1 MQTFQASDPTKGLE
15 LLSNVEISIIPASS
29 AVIKFSD
36 INVVNTA
43 IPEKTHK
50 SNHLPSVH
58 TPLNSMYTYNKKE
71 SSIANSMTH
80 SEPDGS
86 HVMMMCLYPL
96 NTIHACV
103 YCLIGSK
110 A

>member
-71 SSIANSMTH
+71 SSITDALRTRWQSCY
-80 SEPDGS
+80 DD
-86 HVMMMCLYPL
+86 VPL
-96 NTIHACV
+96 ST
-103 YCLIGSK
+103 
-110 A
+110 